1 MNNENIL
8 IIGDL
13 HIGARNNSQLFLD
26 YMRNYF
32 QNELFPLIKS
42 RGVTR
47 VIQLGDTLD
56 KRKSIDFITSA
67 FLIKE
72 WLTWFD
78 ENNVELYSIIGN
90 HDTYYKSTNE
100 LSGVK
105 QYESLFKNV
114 HIITN
119 PIDLAIGDTT
129 FRLVPW
135 ICPENKEEIHNFL
148 KTKTSTKHTIIC
160 GHFELAG
167 FNIHKNFKSKN
178 GTFDTEELQNFDYV
192 FSGHFH
198 SPSRNNNI
206 EYVGTPYW
214 LTWNDYGDKKK
225 VIILNTLHPLKL
237 VDTVF
242 TEKSLFHKFVYQSGE
257 SQNISVPEGSYIK
270 LIVNEPDELL
280 DVFVND
286 LTEKFKLTQCQVIDM
301 TNNEQ
306 NVNPE
311 LDDLELDDPF
321 QILMKS
327 IESIKDPRVSS
338 ELLSIYKEAQTM
350 EK

>member
-72 WLTWFD
+72 WLSWFD

-105 QYESLFKNV
+105 QYESLR
-114 HIITN
+114 IIT
-119 PIDLAIGDTT
+119 I
-129 FRLVPW
+129 
-135 ICPENKEEIHNFL
+135 
-148 KTKTSTKHTIIC
+148 
-160 GHFELAG
+160 
-167 FNIHKNFKSKN
+167 
-178 GTFDTEELQNFDYV
+178 
-192 FSGHFH
+192 
-198 SPSRNNNI
+198 
-206 EYVGTPYW
+206 
-214 LTWNDYGDKKK
+214 
-225 VIILNTLHPLKL
+225 
-237 VDTVF
+237 
-242 TEKSLFHKFVYQSGE
+242 
-257 SQNISVPEGSYIK
+257 
-270 LIVNEPDELL
+270 
-280 DVFVND
+280 
-286 LTEKFKLTQCQVIDM
+286 
-301 TNNEQ
+301 
-306 NVNPE
+306 
-311 LDDLELDDPF
+311 
-321 QILMKS
+321 
-327 IESIKDPRVSS
+327 
-338 ELLSIYKEAQTM
+338 
-350 EK
+350 